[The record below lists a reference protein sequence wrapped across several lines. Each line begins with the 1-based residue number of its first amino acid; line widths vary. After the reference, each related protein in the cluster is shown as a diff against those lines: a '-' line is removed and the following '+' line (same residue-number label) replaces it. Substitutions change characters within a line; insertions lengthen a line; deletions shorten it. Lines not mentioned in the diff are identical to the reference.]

1 MTATL
6 KMNNPYSKIGL
17 KRRPTYDEII
27 GLISENET
35 ITGKLP
41 DRNATFFKGSP
52 EGSFFDGS
60 DSLEVL
66 KDEQERLLL
75 KQMGELLLRQ
85 NSRRNGTTFHSQ
97 RMQRLPATS
106 PTIEQPT
113 QPMDASAEAS
123 RGIRDVEA
131 QAQTQSAPTTQA
143 QTQSTPTAPTASSQS
158 TQLNTELQQRRNI
171 ATQRQQAVIMNH
183 RGEIFQQNKPT
194 ITEQIH
200 RINPPRSFAPI
211 RPQNF
216 SMSDSDDAL
225 MGDTR
230 NRKRRQDIPSSSNQP
245 LPAVEMDVNA
255 SSKRGSPE
263 TQVEPRG
270 KAGRPK
276 VKYTDT
282 RPNSEKREG
291 DEPESEVPRKKSRT
305 KGKRRPNLSLGV
317 GARGNDDEADDEQPE
332 RRRGVRKT
340 IQKPVSPSTIGIQK
354 LREEFVNANNKN
366 IISKEEYNRFDE
378 LYKLFI
384 TSKGQ
389 KAKKSK
395 IISDAR
401 DVYRDVLFKK
411 LKDSFKN
418 Q

>member
-6 KMNNPYSKIGL
+6 KMNNPYFKIGL
-17 KRRPTYDEII
+17 KRRPTYDEVIN
-27 GLISENET
+27 LISENET

-106 PTIEQPT
+106 PTIEQPA
-113 QPMDASAEAS
+113 QPM
-123 RGIRDVEA
+123 DVEA

-200 RINPPRSFAPI
+200 HINPPRSFAPI

-225 MGDTR
+225 MGDTQ

-245 LPAVEMDVNA
+245 LPAVEMDLGA

-282 RPNSEKREG
+282 RPNAEKREG

-305 KGKRRPNLSLGV
+305 KGKRRPNLSLG
-317 GARGNDDEADDEQPE
+317 GGTRGNDDDADDEQPE

-366 IISKEEYNRFDE
+366 IISEEEYNRFDE

-411 LKDSFKN
+411 LKDSFKS

>member
-6 KMNNPYSKIGL
+6 KMNNPYSKLGL

-41 DRNATFFKGSP
+41 NRDATFFKGSP

-60 DSLEVL
+60 DSLELL

-75 KQMGELLLRQ
+75 RQMGELLLRQ

-113 QPMDASAEAS
+113 QPMD
-123 RGIRDVEA
+123 IEA

-143 QTQSTPTAPTASSQS
+143 QTQSAPTAPTASNQS

-171 ATQRQQAVIMNH
+171 ATQRQQAVVMNH

-194 ITEQIH
+194 ITERIH
-200 RINPPRSFAPI
+200 HINLPRSFAPV

-216 SMSDSDDAL
+216 PMSDSDDAL

-245 LPAVEMDVNA
+245 LPAVEMDVGA

-276 VKYTDT
+276 VKYTET
-282 RPNSEKREG
+282 RPNAEKRGG
-291 DEPESEVPRKKSRT
+291 DEPESEVPRKKRN
-305 KGKRRPNLSLGV
+305 KRRPNLSLG
-317 GARGNDDEADDEQPE
+317 GARGNDDEADDEQPAE

-395 IISDAR
+395 IINDAR
-401 DVYRDVLFKK
+401 DVYRNVLFKK
-411 LKDSFKN
+411 LKDSFQN

>member
-1 MTATL
+1 
-6 KMNNPYSKIGL
+6 
-17 KRRPTYDEII
+17 
-27 GLISENET
+27 
-35 ITGKLP
+35 
-41 DRNATFFKGSP
+41 
-52 EGSFFDGS
+52 
-60 DSLEVL
+60 
-66 KDEQERLLL
+66 
-75 KQMGELLLRQ
+75 
-85 NSRRNGTTFHSQ
+85 
-97 RMQRLPATS
+97 
-106 PTIEQPT
+106 
-113 QPMDASAEAS
+113 
-123 RGIRDVEA
+123 
-131 QAQTQSAPTTQA
+131 
-143 QTQSTPTAPTASSQS
+143 
-158 TQLNTELQQRRNI
+158 
-171 ATQRQQAVIMNH
+171 
-183 RGEIFQQNKPT
+183 
-194 ITEQIH
+194 
-200 RINPPRSFAPI
+200 
-211 RPQNF
+211 
-216 SMSDSDDAL
+216 MSDSDDAL

-245 LPAVEMDVNA
+245 IPVVEMDVGA

-263 TQVEPRG
+263 TQIEPRG

-276 VKYTDT
+276 VKYTET
-282 RPNSEKREG
+282 RPNAEKREG
-291 DEPESEVPRKKSRT
+291 DDPESEVPRKKSRT

-317 GARGNDDEADDEQPE
+317 GRGNDDDADDEQPE

-384 TSKGQ
+384 NSKGQ
-389 KAKKSK
+389 KVKKSK

>member
-41 DRNATFFKGSP
+41 NRDATFFKGSP

-75 KQMGELLLRQ
+75 KQMGELLLRR
-85 NSRRNGTTFHSQ
+85 NARRNGTTFHSQ
-97 RMQRLPATS
+97 RMQSLPATS
-106 PTIEQPT
+106 PTIEQPA
-113 QPMDASAEAS
+113 QPM
-123 RGIRDVEA
+123 DVEA
-131 QAQTQSAPTTQA
+131 QAQTQSAPTTQV
-143 QTQSTPTAPTASSQS
+143 QTQSAPTAPTVSNQS

-171 ATQRQQAVIMNH
+171 TTQRQQAVVMNH

-194 ITEQIH
+194 ITEKIH
-200 RINPPRSFAPI
+200 HINPPRSFAPV

-216 SMSDSDDAL
+216 PMSDSDDAL

-245 LPAVEMDVNA
+245 LPAVEMDVGA

-263 TQVEPRG
+263 TQVEPKG

-282 RPNSEKREG
+282 RANAEKREG

-305 KGKRRPNLSLGV
+305 KGKRRQNLSLGG
-317 GARGNDDEADDEQPE
+317 GARGNDEEGDDETPE

-389 KAKKSK
+389 KVKKSK
-395 IISDAR
+395 IINDAR

>member
-41 DRNATFFKGSP
+41 NRDATFFKGSP

-66 KDEQERLLL
+66 KDEQERSLL

-113 QPMDASAEAS
+113 QPMD
-123 RGIRDVEA
+123 VEA

-143 QTQSTPTAPTASSQS
+143 QTQSAPTAPTLSSQS

-216 SMSDSDDAL
+216 SVSDSDDAL

-245 LPAVEMDVNA
+245 LPAVDMDVNA

-276 VKYTDT
+276 VKYTET
-282 RPNSEKREG
+282 RPNAEKREG
-291 DEPESEVPRKKSRT
+291 DEPESKVPRKKSRT
-305 KGKRRPNLSLGV
+305 KGKRRQNLSLGV
-317 GARGNDDEADDEQPE
+317 ARGNDDEGDDEQPE

-411 LKDSFKN
+411 LKDSFKS

>member
-1 MTATL
+1 
-6 KMNNPYSKIGL
+6 MNNPYSKLGL

-97 RMQRLPATS
+97 RMQSLPATS
-106 PTIEQPT
+106 STIEQSA
-113 QPMDASAEAS
+113 QPM
-123 RGIRDVEA
+123 DVEA

-171 ATQRQQAVIMNH
+171 TKQRQQAVVMNH

-200 RINPPRSFAPI
+200 HINPPRSFAPI

-245 LPAVEMDVNA
+245 LPAVEMDVGA

-263 TQVEPRG
+263 TQVG
-270 KAGRPK
+270 
-276 VKYTDT
+276 T
-282 RPNSEKREG
+282 KR
-291 DEPESEVPRKKSRT
+291 
-305 KGKRRPNLSLGV
+305 
-317 GARGNDDEADDEQPE
+317 
-332 RRRGVRKT
+332 
-340 IQKPVSPSTIGIQK
+340 
-354 LREEFVNANNKN
+354 
-366 IISKEEYNRFDE
+366 
-378 LYKLFI
+378 
-384 TSKGQ
+384 
-389 KAKKSK
+389 
-395 IISDAR
+395 
-401 DVYRDVLFKK
+401 
-411 LKDSFKN
+411 
-418 Q
+418 

>member
-1 MTATL
+1 MAATL
-6 KMNNPYSKIGL
+6 KMNNPYSKLGL
-17 KRRPTYDEII
+17 KRRPTYDEVIN
-27 GLISENET
+27 LISENET

-66 KDEQERLLL
+66 KDEQERLIL
-75 KQMGELLLRQ
+75 KQMGELLLRR
-85 NSRRNGTTFHSQ
+85 NARRNGTTFHSQ
-97 RMQRLPATS
+97 RMQSLPATS

-113 QPMDASAEAS
+113 QPMDASTGAS

-131 QAQTQSAPTTQA
+131 QAQTQSAPTTQV
-143 QTQSTPTAPTASSQS
+143 QTQSAPTAPTVSNQS

-171 ATQRQQAVIMNH
+171 TTQRQQAVVMNH

-194 ITEQIH
+194 ITEKIH
-200 RINPPRSFAPI
+200 YINPPRSFAPI

-216 SMSDSDDAL
+216 PMSDSDDAL

-282 RPNSEKREG
+282 RANAEKREG

-305 KGKRRPNLSLGV
+305 KGKRRQNLSLGG
-317 GARGNDDEADDEQPE
+317 GARGNDEEGDDETPE

-366 IISKEEYNRFDE
+366 IISKEEFNRFDE